1 MNDKEELIK
10 QREIGQQII
19 IIRIIHD
26 ENDKVSR
33 GGFSLLDRSEI
44 AKWAQ
49 KSEEELEFFLN
60 DIAALDEFN
69 ICVDAALEYASG
81 LPADAYGFFLS
92 TFRKHGYLYIE
103 SLLRKEKSYNPYAEG
118 IEDLAC
124 INAKKIIDKGLH
136 VDEDI
141 QSVARF
147 EDSLKY
153 YFNFYIGR
161 IKDVVCEGYDWDVV
175 CEMLGEDKAFTDL
188 IKPLVDNAI
197 IQERKVAN
205 IKKNCEN
212 CHYYELTRLAPYCTK
227 GFRKR
232 KLEFGTE
239 KSCKRWRAK
248 ENNLM
253 FR

>member
-1 MNDKEELIK
+1 MIDKEELIR

-33 GGFSLLDRSEI
+33 GGFSFLDRSEI

-49 KSEEELEFFLN
+49 KSEEELEYFLD
-60 DIAALDEFN
+60 DIAVLDEFN

-103 SLLRKEKSYNPYAEG
+103 SLLNKEKTYNPYAEG

-124 INAKKIIDKGLH
+124 INARKIIDKGLH
-136 VDEDI
+136 VDEET
-141 QSVARF
+141 QSASRF
-147 EDSLKY
+147 EDSLKF
-153 YFNFYIGR
+153 YFKFYIDR
-161 IKDVVCEGYDWDVV
+161 IVDVVCEGYDWDVV

-197 IQERKVAN
+197 IQEHKATN

-212 CHYYELTRLAPYCTK
+212 CHYYELTRQEQYCTK
-227 GFRKR
+227 GFRNR

-239 KSCKRWRAK
+239 KGCKRWRAK
-248 ENNLM
+248 ENIK
-253 FR
+253 